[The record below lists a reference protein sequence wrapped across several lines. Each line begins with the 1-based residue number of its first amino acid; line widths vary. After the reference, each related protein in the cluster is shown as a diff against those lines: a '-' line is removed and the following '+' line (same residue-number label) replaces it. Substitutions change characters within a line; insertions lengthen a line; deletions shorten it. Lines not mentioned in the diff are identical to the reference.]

1 MISRIA
7 IVILAFILSANKA
20 FSLSNTISEQPN
32 TGKVSP
38 KRPLIATGLSVVL
51 PGAGQIYNKQYWK
64 PPLFWASMAGG
75 AYLYHS
81 QHKLYKSFSNAY
93 DLKSNYLKNPTLSS
107 DPYPQHSIEYLE
119 TWRNRHKLLRNVGL
133 FTLGAGY
140 MVNVVDAYASAQ
152 THHNPRAAT
161 FMSALL
167 PGSGQIYNRKYW
179 KLPIIY
185 GGFGALIYFSQVN
198 HKYFLKYR
206 DMYEQKIA
214 SQNNAEIPDPEPL
227 ASPEAILRER
237 EYWRRNRDLNYIGI
251 GLLYVLNVIDANVD
265 AHLAEFDVSDDLS
278 MKISPTIAPYS
289 ITNTSTSKATGYY
302 GATVSIRF

>member
-1 MISRIA
+1 VISRVA
-7 IVILAFILSANKA
+7 IVILIFILSANKA
-20 FSLSNTISEQPN
+20 FSLKNTTSEQSDSVL
-32 TGKVSP
+32 VSR
-38 KRPLIATGLSVVL
+38 KRPLIATGLSIVL
-51 PGAGQIYNKQYWK
+51 PGVGQIYNKQFWK
-64 PPLFWASMAGG
+64 APVFWATMTGG

-93 DLKSNYLKNPTLSS
+93 ELKNNYLKNPSLSS
-107 DPYPQHSIEYLE
+107 DPYPQHSLDHLKN
-119 TWRNRHKLLRNVGL
+119 WRDRHYFLRTVGL
-133 FTLGAGY
+133 VTLGASY

-152 THHNPRAAT
+152 TYHNPRAAT
-161 FMSALL
+161 LMSTLL

-185 GGFGALIYFSQVN
+185 GGFGALIYYSQVN

-214 SQNNAEIPDPEPL
+214 SLNNAEIDDPEPL

-237 EYWRRNRDLNYIGI
+237 EHWRRNRDLNYIGI

-265 AHLAEFDVSDDLS
+265 AHLAEFDISDDLS
-278 MKISPTIAPYS
+278 MNISPTIAPYN
-289 ITNTSTSKATGYY
+289 TTNNTSGVTGYY